1 MGFLMQEA
9 QKLIQPLDKTL
20 KTMAIEF
27 AESQVASSLYLLVEY
42 LWFRSSKSTLIWL

>member
-20 KTMAIEF
+20 KTMAIEL
-27 AESQVASSLYLLVEY
+27 AESQVASSLYLHVEC
-42 LWFRSSKSTLIWL
+42 

>member
-27 AESQVASSLYLLVEY
+27 AESQVASSLYLQVPEFY
-42 LWFRSSKSTLIWL
+42 LSFHHVI